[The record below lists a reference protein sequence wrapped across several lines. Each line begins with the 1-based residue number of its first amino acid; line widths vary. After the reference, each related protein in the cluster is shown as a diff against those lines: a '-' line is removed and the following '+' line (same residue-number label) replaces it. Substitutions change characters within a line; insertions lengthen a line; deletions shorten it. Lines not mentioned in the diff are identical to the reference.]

1 MFRRSRALA
10 AKQVCI
16 EGDSWR
22 GCPRRCNRGASF
34 WLGLRRSELV
44 RLDAADLHSGDG
56 VLTIQGKGN
65 ELRNEDQGRYRLRFD
80 HLIIPEWRIVF
91 YARTRGVPVGELY
104 RCCSYCLCRSGSRPR
119 ARGDRGDER
128 NRAGFFGSGSSGRYR
143 KPS

>member
-104 RCCSYCLCRSGSRPR
+104 RCCSYCLFRSGSRPR
-119 ARGDRGDER
+119 A
-128 NRAGFFGSGSSGRYR
+128 GRPGR
-143 KPS
+143 